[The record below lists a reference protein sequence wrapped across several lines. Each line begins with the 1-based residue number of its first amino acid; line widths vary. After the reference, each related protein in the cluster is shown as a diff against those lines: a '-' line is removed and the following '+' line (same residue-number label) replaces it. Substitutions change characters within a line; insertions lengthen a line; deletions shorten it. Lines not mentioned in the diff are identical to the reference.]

1 MATIDHLFDVIL
13 QLSLLAFVMM
23 GISLIIVRK
32 LGQPLERIRLIQM
45 TFTCL
50 LLAAVLSQVNWTP
63 SISLPVLP
71 IASDATVESTASMTQ
86 EVPQLA
92 TITIAES
99 DEVPT
104 NSIANAI
111 PMSQTLSP
119 SPVSTTISWTDFAK
133 AFVVIGLLAVSVGNL
148 LYLIVGLALTRRL
161 VRSARQLSPTVRSR
175 AEAFLAQYAD
185 RNVAFVHSSRVS
197 VPMVSGLVEPTIILP
212 IELADQN
219 ADETLLQHGIA
230 HEWKH
235 IDRNDLLMWHLTSF
249 AQVLLW
255 FQPFYWMLRRE
266 LRLSQDQIADEFAA
280 DQTNDLATYAETLVG
295 FTKSKQRVMFGALA
309 MAGTK
314 SNLYRRVELLLNE
327 KFQVSL
333 TSRKRVLFACAGML
347 TAGGMLLA
355 SIELTQAA
363 PPADAPVE
371 KSEEA
376 EELNNDKQ
384 PNAQVAKTKTE
395 GESVTHSG
403 KIIDAISGEPVEGV
417 TVVVT
422 RMISGPYNV
431 IGRSESVTDAD
442 GFYTFEI
449 PPDQLKKKALYIL
462 FDLRHPTYVDRHCG
476 SYSYSMLAKNMKLGS
491 LPWFTELKMLP
502 GVEVS
507 GRLVNENGDPVVG
520 AQLRMRTSDPSAGDF
535 SAGEP
540 MSSSIDG
547 ISGDDGSF
555 SFAVSKNGTAVL
567 SIIPREHCM
576 KHVDFAKKRGDV
588 GDIKLTKG
596 ISIRGR
602 VIDAKGKPMEG
613 LWVNLTEQDTR
624 QAASYEMKRSS
635 QTDAKGEFTT
645 RPLNSGKHMVEVQ
658 MKATGAIEKLEYAN
672 FHDVPTPAMFVN
684 QIIDVAEDSGDKP
697 ITVQA
702 VPHVFISGNCVDS
715 KGEVRAIHSPYV
727 MGKYNDQ
734 SVWIRETMKVEKGS
748 FKLMVPHGMEDAEL
762 RFMTNEHSAL
772 TIQFPGEEMST
783 SQDWRFERIEE
794 DITGI
799 KVIRTVAPILQVE
812 AVDQDGKRI
821 KNAKV
826 IAQYKMKPPAENK
839 EGEMMAMRSSSSSYF
854 EKQKNGLYQSSSL
867 VPDIEFTVVAS
878 TEDLECERTMSLA
891 EGATEKITL
900 TLKPKAKEEVE

>member
-1 MATIDHLFDVIL
+1 MATIDYLFDVIL
-13 QLSLLAFVMM
+13 QLSLLAFVVM
-23 GISLIIVRK
+23 GISALIVRK

-45 TFTCL
+45 TLPCL

-63 SISLPVLP
+63 SIRLPVLP
-71 IASDATVESTASMTQ
+71 IASDATVESAASFAQ
-86 EVPQLA
+86 EIPQL
-92 TITIAES
+92 TTIATTEF

-104 NSIANAI
+104 NSFASAM
-111 PMSQTLSP
+111 PPGQTPSP
-119 SPVSTTISWTDFAK
+119 SPANRSIRWTDLAK
-133 AFVVIGLLAVSVGNL
+133 ALVVIGLLAMSVGNL
-148 LYLIVGLALTRRL
+148 LYLLVGLALTRRL
-161 VRSARQLSPTVRSR
+161 VRSAQQLSPTVQSR
-175 AEAFLAQYAD
+175 AEAFLAKYSD
-185 RNVAFVHSSRVS
+185 RDVAFAHSSRVS
-197 VPMVSGLVEPTIILP
+197 VPMVSGLFNPTILLP
-212 IELADQN
+212 AELADQD
-219 ADETLLQHGIA
+219 ADETQLKHGIA

-235 IDRNDLLMWHLTSF
+235 IDRNGLVTWHLTTF

-255 FQPFYWMLRRE
+255 IQPFYWMLRRE

-280 DQTNDLATYAETLVG
+280 DQTDDLANYAETLVG
-295 FTKSKQRVMFGALA
+295 FTKSKQRVMLGALT

-327 KFQVSL
+327 KFQVSSI
-333 TSRKRVLFACAGML
+333 SRKRVLFACAGML

-363 PPADAPVE
+363 PPADAQVDE
-371 KSEEA
+371 SEEA
-376 EELNNDKQ
+376 EKQNNDK
-384 PNAQVAKTKTE
+384 PNEQVAKTKTE
-395 GESVTHSG
+395 GEAVSHSG
-403 KIIDAISGEPVEGV
+403 KIIDAITGEPVEGA

-442 GFYTFEI
+442 GSYTFEI

-491 LPWFTELKMLP
+491 LPWFTELKMIP

-507 GRLVNENGDPVVG
+507 GRLVNENGDPVAG
-520 AQLRMRTSDPSAGDF
+520 AQLRMKTSDPSAGNR
-535 SAGEP
+535 

-547 ISGDDGSF
+547 ISDDDGGF
-555 SFAVSKNGTAVL
+555 SFAVSRNGTAAI
-567 SIIPREHCM
+567 SIIPRDYCM
-576 KHVDFAKKRGDV
+576 KHVEFGGKRGDV

-596 ISIRGR
+596 VSIRGR

-635 QTDAKGEFTT
+635 QTDASGEFTT

-672 FHDVPTPAMFVN
+672 FHDVPTPAMFVS
-684 QIIDVAEDSGDKP
+684 QIIDVAEDSVDNP

-727 MGKYNDQ
+727 MGKFNDQ
-734 SVWIRETMKVEKGS
+734 SVWIRKTMKVEKGS
-748 FKLMVPHGMEDAEL
+748 FKLMVPHGIEDANL

-783 SQDWRFERIEE
+783 IQDRRFERIEE

-799 KVIRTVAPILQVE
+799 KVVRTVAPILQVD
-812 AVDQDGKRI
+812 AVDQDGNRI
-821 KNAKV
+821 KDARISV
-826 IAQYKMKPPAENK
+826 RYEMKPPAPGK
-839 EGEMMAMRSSSSSYF
+839 TGMMEMMSSSSYF

-867 VPDIEFTVVAS
+867 VPDVEFTIMAS
-878 TEDLECERTMSLA
+878 TDSLECEKKMSMV
-891 EGATEKITL
+891 EGSTEKITL
-900 TLKPKAKEEVE
+900 TLKPMAERAAE